1 MQDLTPILEALALLV
16 AAVITTVVIP
26 FIKSKTTSAQ
36 QQEINSW
43 VKIAVFAAEQIFNGS
58 GRGDEKKAY
67 VQNFLAE
74 RGFKL
79 DEARVD
85 ALIESAVFEM
95 KNGIIKSE

>member
-16 AAVITTVVIP
+16 AAVISAVVVP
-26 FIKSKTTSAQ
+26 YIKGKTTTAQ

-58 GRGDEKKAY
+58 GRGNEKKTY
-67 VQNFLAE
+67 VQNFIAE

-79 DEARVD
+79 DETRVD
-85 ALIESAVFEM
+85 ALIEAAVYEM
-95 KNGIIKSE
+95 KNGIIKPE